1 MVKQCPV
8 CNTEFYSEKL
18 SQKYC
23 SKECRL
29 ESVRERDRIRKR
41 KERAKEREEREQRK
55 QQFLQAKREA
65 REAEEREREAER
77 ERELFE
83 LKTKANEG
91 DPHARMKLAK
101 PFSAEY
107 WAAFRDAEIQQS
119 KLYEKR
125 FVRYVNGISVYDDDF
140 VEKVMIV
147 IRQQGAI
154 YSELVRDE
162 NEKRFVY

>member
-1 MVKQCPV
+1 M
-8 CNTEFYSEKL
+8 CNAEFYSEKL

-55 QQFLQAKREA
+55 EQFLQAKKEA
-65 REAEEREREAER
+65 REKEEREREAER

-91 DPHARMKLAK
+91 DPKARMTLAK
-101 PFSAEY
+101 PFSVEY
-107 WAAFRDAEIQQS
+107 WEAYKDYEIENS
-119 KLYEKR
+119 LKYDNKPI
-125 FVRYVNGISVYDDDF
+125 RYVNGISVYDDNF
-140 VEKVMIV
+140 TEKVMFTIEEEGR
-147 IRQQGAI
+147 IL
-154 YSELVRDE
+154 SELVR
-162 NEKRFVY
+162 V